1 MGEWENRRYEIAKFR
16 EEIGDGRSRSFA
28 WRSEM
33 GDREVSRGDRRWEI
47 AKFREEIGDG
57 RVGESENRRRESK
70 KSEMG
75 DREVSRGDGRID
87 SYREANY

>member
-1 MGEWENRRYEIAKFR
+1 MGEWENRRY
-16 EEIGDGRSRSFA
+16 
-28 WRSEM
+28 
-33 GDREVSRGDRRWEI
+33 EI

>member
-28 WRSEM
+28 RRSEM

-47 AKFREEIGDG
+47 AKFRVEMEESIAIE
-57 RVGESENRRRESK
+57 RQITEQSEAAIDKLPSTSSGSK
-70 KSEMG
+70 KNLAAS
-75 DREVSRGDGRID
+75 S
-87 SYREANY
+87 